1 MSEEHPRCRLCGKPS
16 EGEHKIDAV
25 NIGAN
30 GEGTDVKRPICN
42 ACYETLVKS
51 KLCPKCKKNLA
62 TGLHGCPYAEEVNN
76 NTNPEYCTC
85 CKECEQVC
93 ADEV

>member
-1 MSEEHPRCRLCGKPS
+1 M
-16 EGEHKIDAV
+16 DAV

-30 GEGTDVKRPICN
+30 GEGTPVQRSLCN
-42 ACYETLVKS
+42 ACYTNVVLP
-51 KLCPKCKKNLA
+51 KLCPNCKKSPA
-62 TGLHGCPYAEEVNN
+62 TEPHGCPYAEEIEGDA
-76 NTNPEYCTC
+76 NPEYCTC